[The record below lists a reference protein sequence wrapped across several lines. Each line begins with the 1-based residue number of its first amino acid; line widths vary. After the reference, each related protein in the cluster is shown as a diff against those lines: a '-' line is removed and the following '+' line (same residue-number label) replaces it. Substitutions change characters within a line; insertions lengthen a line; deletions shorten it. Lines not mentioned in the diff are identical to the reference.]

1 MHSNIQKHGRQVLPF
16 HSKAIISRQKSTQL
30 NQNPYKDGHD
40 GEPLVISGISGRFP
54 RSHNFEEFKINLYS
68 GVDMVQE
75 QERFV
80 SERLPRRVG
89 CMYDLDKFDAGFF
102 GIVPKLADNMDPE
115 QRMLLEA
122 TFEAILDSGLSAD
135 SRNYRYN

>member
-1 MHSNIQKHGRQVLPF
+1 MQKHGRQVLPF
-16 HSKAIISRQKSTQL
+16 HSKAVIIRQKSTKL
-30 NQNPYKDGHD
+30 DQNSFKKEGND

-54 RSHNFEEFKINLYS
+54 RSHNFEEFKSNLYN

-89 CMYDLDKFDAGFF
+89 CMQDLDKFDAGFF
-102 GIVPKLADNMDPE
+102 GIVPKLADNMEPE

-122 TFEAILDSGLSAD
+122 TFEAILDSGLSN
-135 SRNYRYN
+135 SWIVFHWSI